1 MRWFRRRSSVELG
14 TYVAPK
20 PTDPP
25 PVARIVDDGVLIA
38 ESLIV
43 MTLRN
48 HMIVDALRDKRDFD
62 AEALAGLATRELA
75 ALADNEWETAER
87 LMMQREN
94 VVVDGAWLDDPDTLS
109 DNRRESRRRE
119 AVHRA
124 MSAAFASRAVNR
136 DILLGL
142 VERARAEAW
151 DEVAVVLLD
160 RTIEDPVRDRDY
172 DAQRNERLGAFLAL
186 DLSEL
191 AAERGVSLL

>member
-25 PVARIVDDGVLIA
+25 PVERIVDDGVLIA

-62 AEALAGLATRELA
+62 AEALAGLATRELD

-94 VVVDGAWLDDPDTLS
+94 VVVDGAWLDDPDALS